1 MRKLKQT
8 EKVADALAKVFNL
21 IKDLMKLA
29 KQHNIEEKL
38 YHEEGLQQIYKLL
51 GDGRVTRWL
60 STICDE
66 QLEDKKV

>member
-1 MRKLKQT
+1 
-8 EKVADALAKVFNL
+8 
-21 IKDLMKLA
+21 MKLA

-38 YHEEGLQQIYKLL
+38 YHEEGLQKIYKLL

-66 QLEDKKV
+66 QLEDRKFGQNSFCFWKKK